1 MMDDNYNK
9 MTSDSGGSTSGS
21 KIKGLGDFLL
31 ILRDRWLIALTLS
44 LPVALAY
51 IYIKSQGLELYRSSS
66 SFRLIPPPAILN
78 LQKVDRDQHVQGLVA
93 KHLDG
98 LNSQDLRL
106 NVVQKIKDSPELK
119 SELLSPYLKDGISID
134 VGATISY
141 SVSVS
146 PPSEGRPRF
155 SINSTVGVLGI
166 FDPATKISLKSYDE
180 DFGQTLGIWGFD
192 TGSYWM
198 TPIVGPYTTRHSA
211 GDLIDNFFNPINYID
226 NGVSRYGLKIID
238 KIQERSDLSPLEDE
252 LYGSYDPYQYLR
264 DSYLQNRN
272 YKLKNG
278 VTNEED
284 MFEDIDFEDF

>member
-1 MMDDNYNK
+1 MMDENYNK
-9 MTSDSGGSTSGS
+9 MTSDSGGSSTGS
-21 KIKGLGDFLL
+21 KIKGVGDFLL

-155 SINSTVGVLGI
+155 TINSTARSGRGPKLLQML
-166 FDPATKISLKSYDE
+166 FSPNTKS
-180 DFGQTLGIWGFD
+180 F
-192 TGSYWM
+192 
-198 TPIVGPYTTRHSA
+198 TRA
-211 GDLIDNFFNPINYID
+211 EKAC
-226 NGVSRYGLKIID
+226 R
-238 KIQERSDLSPLEDE
+238 
-252 LYGSYDPYQYLR
+252 
-264 DSYLQNRN
+264 
-272 YKLKNG
+272 
-278 VTNEED
+278 
-284 MFEDIDFEDF
+284 